1 MAGDWL
7 SIMVHIVMSSRI
19 VLDNLSV
26 NHIIFQPLS
35 ERKGLFS
42 TRNMTYQH
50 QTFELRYLCF
60 VFVLVWHGK
69 KLRKN

>member
-19 VLDNLSV
+19 VLDNLRV
-26 NHIIFQPLS
+26 NHIIFQLLS

-50 QTFELRYLCF
+50 QTFELRYY
-60 VFVLVWHGK
+60 VLFWFWFGME
-69 KLRKN
+69 KN